1 MSVYLSGDS
10 VKTSKERRNSMNSC
24 LKANH
29 KTSIDQ
35 KTFSSVQWTE
45 AQDRLAM
52 VEPNEGL
59 PRSHR
64 KEGAALFSFS
74 SI

>member
-1 MSVYLSGDS
+1 
-10 VKTSKERRNSMNSC
+10 MNSC

-64 KEGAALFSFS
+64 KEGAALFLFS